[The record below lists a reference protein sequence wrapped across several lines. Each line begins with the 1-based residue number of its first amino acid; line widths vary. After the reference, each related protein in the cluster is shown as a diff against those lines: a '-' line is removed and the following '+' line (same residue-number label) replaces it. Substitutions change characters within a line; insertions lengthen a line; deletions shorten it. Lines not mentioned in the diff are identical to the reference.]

1 MRPIKIVNGRVITP
15 YRVLPNAALLLS
27 GGAITAV
34 EEQPVGEQ
42 PARAPNTAAPS
53 FTATPGPLATTRP
66 TNTPDALII
75 DAAGLYVSPG
85 FIDLHV
91 HGGGGH
97 DFMDGTEEA
106 FHAIAQLH
114 ARHGTTAMTPTTL
127 SAGKQQLLATLE
139 TYEQVA
145 RQRAGGAQF
154 IGMHLEGPY
163 FAMNQRGAQ
172 DPRYIRNPDPAE
184 YRELT
189 TRFPSIRRW
198 SVAPELPGAL
208 EMAAHLKEKGI
219 LAAWAHTDALY
230 DDILK
235 AFQHGYTHATH
246 LYSAML
252 GVTRR
257 GAARFAGAIEAAFL
271 IDEMTVEIIA
281 DGIHLPPPLLQLV
294 CRIKGPGRIA
304 LITDAMRGTGM
315 PPGESILGGKENG
328 LPVIIEDGVAKLPDR
343 SAFAG
348 SVATADRLV
357 RNMLTLAGQ
366 PITDAVRMMTH
377 TPAAIMGIA
386 GRKGSIQTGHD
397 ADIIIFDENI
407 DIHYTIIGGEIA
419 YSKQEELHA
428 NR

>member
-1 MRPIKIVNGRVITP
+1 MLSIKIVNGRVITP
-15 YRVLPNAALLLS
+15 YRVLPHANLLIAGGRIAAIS
-27 GGAITAV
+27 EQDIEAADAIV
-34 EEQPVGEQ
+34 V
-42 PARAPNTAAPS
+42 
-53 FTATPGPLATTRP
+53 
-66 TNTPDALII
+66 
-75 DAAGLYVSPG
+75 DAAGHYVSPG

-106 FHAIAQLH
+106 FHGIARLH
-114 ARHGTTAMTPTTL
+114 ARHGTTAMAPTTL
-127 SAGKQQLLATLE
+127 SAEKEDLLTTLT
-139 TYEQVA
+139 TYE
-145 RQRAGGAQF
+145 RIAGRTGPGAQF

-172 DPRYIRNPDPAE
+172 DPRHIRNPDPAE

-198 SVAPELPGAL
+198 SAAPELPGAL
-208 EMAAHLKEKGI
+208 DLAHWLREKGI
-219 LAAWAHTDALY
+219 LAAWAHTDAVCGE
-230 DDILK
+230 ILE
-235 AFQHGYTHATH
+235 AFEHGYTHATH

-257 GAARFAGAIEAAFL
+257 GAARFAGAVEAAFL

-294 CRIKGPGRIA
+294 CKIKGPGRTA
-304 LITDAMRGTGM
+304 LITDAMRGAGM
-315 PPGESILGGKENG
+315 PPGESILGGKRNG
-328 LPVIIEDGVAKLPDR
+328 QPVIIEEGVAKLPDR

-357 RNMLTLAGQ
+357 RNMITLAGQ
-366 PITDAVRMMTH
+366 SVSDAVRMMTS

-386 GRKGSIQTGHD
+386 DRKGSLVAGKD
-397 ADIIIFDENI
+397 ADIVIFDGNI
-407 DIHYTIIGGEIA
+407 DIRYTIIGGDIV
-419 YSKQEELHA
+419 YTKEEEQHA
-428 NR
+428 KR

>member
-15 YRVLPNAALLLS
+15 DRVLSNATLLLAEGRIAAVS
-27 GGAITAV
+27 G
-34 EEQPVGEQ
+34 Q
-42 PARAPNTAAPS
+42 NTD
-53 FTATPGPLATTRP
+53 PGPG
-66 TNTPDALII
+66 TPDQPSASNTSDPDTLTI
-75 DAAGLYVSPG
+75 DASGLYVSPG

-106 FHAIAQLH
+106 FLAIAGLH

-127 SAGKQQLLATLE
+127 SAGKKELLATLE
-139 TYEQVA
+139 TY
-145 RQRAGGAQF
+145 QRLAGKPTGGAQF

-172 DPRYIRNPDPAE
+172 DPRHIRNPDPAE

-189 TRFPSIRRW
+189 HRFPGIRRW
-198 SVAPELPGAL
+198 SVAPELAGAL
-208 EMAAHLKEKGI
+208 EMAAHLKEKDI

-230 DDILK
+230 DEIAT
-235 AFQHGYTHATH
+235 AFEHGYTHATH

-257 GAARFAGAIEAAFL
+257 DAARFAGAVEAAFL
-271 IDEMTVEIIA
+271 IDDMTVEIIA
-281 DGIHLPPPLLQLV
+281 DGIHLPPPLLRLI
-294 CRIKGPGRIA
+294 CKIKRPDTIA
-304 LITDAMRGTGM
+304 LITDAMRGAGM
-315 PPGESILGGKENG
+315 PEGNSILGGKHDG
-328 LPVIIEDGVAKLPDR
+328 LPVIIEEGVAKLPDR
-343 SAFAG
+343 SSFAG

-357 RNMLTLAGQ
+357 RNMITLAGQ
-366 PITDAVRMMTH
+366 SIPDAVRMMTR

-386 GRKGSIQTGHD
+386 GRKGSILEGHD
-397 ADIIIFDENI
+397 ADIILFDEDINI
-407 DIHYTIIGGEIA
+407 RCTIAGGEIV
-419 YSKQEELHA
+419 YSKEIHHA